1 MGVVMGD
8 LAKRLWDWWK
18 RFAKRV
24 GDVQAR
30 LLLSVLYVLLVL
42 PMGFLVRQFS
52 DPLQMKR
59 GRERASGWIPRGA
72 GVASLDEGRRQS

>member
-1 MGVVMGD
+1 MGG
-8 LAKRLWDWWK
+8 LAKRLWEWWK

-30 LLLSVLYVLLVL
+30 LLLTALYVLLVL
-42 PMGFLVRQFS
+42 PVAVLVRLFS
-52 DPLQMKR
+52 DPLQMKG

-72 GVASLDEGRRQS
+72 RVASLDEGRRQS